1 MTVTKHTPIVLTNA
15 GSEGGGVFGKQ
26 ADESAAPVSVDAQHL
41 TIGLFAEKRQTPAT
55 AKNAVF
61 ACRSGFCA
69 WQAAARVSGL
79 LCMSKLV
86 HASPMKEHDD
96 NDDIQRTTRRTA

>member
-15 GSEGGGVFGKQ
+15 GSDGGGVFGKQ
-26 ADESAAPVSVDAQHL
+26 ADEAAAPVSVDAQHL

-69 WQAAARVSGL
+69 WQAAAYLRSYWDG
-79 LCMSKLV
+79 
-86 HASPMKEHDD
+86 
-96 NDDIQRTTRRTA
+96 DITLIAMGDTPPTERQPI